1 MSNSYYKEKLLGLVE
16 KLFVNEGDVSKRL
29 IDNENLI
36 FSVMLASQNI
46 NSEDR
51 TKKKWLELWEELN
64 TKKELKLGENKTI
77 SSFVMT
83 VKSRRNK
90 TLKKYLHFILEEYFK
105 QFNY

>member
-1 MSNSYYKEKLLGLVE
+1 
-16 KLFVNEGDVSKRL
+16 
-29 IDNENLI
+29 
-36 FSVMLASQNI
+36 MLASQNI